1 MVGSTTALELP
12 TVLSLMSVDRY
23 NSSDSES
30 DHRGRQVA
38 RRPKPDHQQL
48 KKRTPCGENCLDHPN
63 RAKSQRKP
71 AEDEDAYLSSDEE
84 REKQAKARN
93 KKLLY
98 TGLACVATIA
108 AGNNIYQNTKA
119 HHARRKEVEEGEMC
133 MSEEKRLRTK
143 ALLMDLF
150 SVGVV
155 AVGINNVRMGW
166 KRAQNM

>member
-1 MVGSTTALELP
+1 MSTILISA
-12 TVLSLMSVDRY
+12 DRY
-23 NSSDSES
+23 SHDESDSDS
-30 DHRGRQVA
+30 DDRGRQVA
-38 RRPKPDHQQL
+38 RRPKADQQQL
-48 KKRTPCGENCLDHPN
+48 KKRVPCSNLCADHPDSA

-71 AEDEDAYLSSDEE
+71 ADEEDAYLSSEE
-84 REKQAKARN
+84 DWEKLTKARN
-93 KKLLY
+93 RKLLY

-119 HHARRKEVEEGEMC
+119 HHLRRREVEDGEMC

-143 ALLMDLF
+143 ALMMDLF

-166 KRAQNM
+166 KRVQNL